1 MEEEVNLY
9 STFATSSKVL
19 CTKSNKL
26 GVAFYYLNALDAAEE
41 DTWKGKGGTIN
52 KILDT
57 FKIQG
62 KGYYIWV
69 KTILTNVV
77 ECILKNVEY
86 TGQNVKKRRG
96 PMPELTPAC
105 QEANILAGCMEDGLG
120 IRHATF
126 RVNTYRISMKR
137 EILGMSCIHKLFQ
150 KLKPN
155 FSVVGKMKTGSNKPE
170 SERG

>member
-1 MEEEVNLY
+1 MVVPVKKRRKCRVIGERRLHLNTAGVGDTEEEEFSDDDLTDEDYNPDILSAEEIEQVELEEDEEWVEEEVNLY

-41 DTWKGKGGTIN
+41 DTWKGKGGIIY
-52 KILDT
+52 KILDM

-69 KTILTNVV
+69 KTILINMR

-86 TGQNVKKRRG
+86 TGQNV
-96 PMPELTPAC
+96 
-105 QEANILAGCMEDGLG
+105 
-120 IRHATF
+120 
-126 RVNTYRISMKR
+126 
-137 EILGMSCIHKLFQ
+137 
-150 KLKPN
+150 
-155 FSVVGKMKTGSNKPE
+155 
-170 SERG
+170 